1 MIIVNYELLSILS
14 HRLIKKFYKECKM
27 EKKFLLTTI
36 ILVFMVALLPASVK
50 AEGPTGDWVSGI
62 ACQNLDQ
69 INNASISLSF
79 YQEGSATAAITYS
92 DTILAGKS
100 KNWLTSSGSTL
111 PGFPDPFLGSATISS
126 STPLSCNLNTQ
137 INGLGTTV
145 SPYRL
150 GTSMGFDA
158 SRIAPKLY
166 VPQVIKNIIG
176 YSTYVSVQNTGTA
189 STAVTV
195 YYYGLDGVEVVAARE
210 TATIPGQSNRVFYQ
224 ESNSNLPASWMGSC
238 VIKADDNVT
247 PIAAI
252 NNMYRDATEYT
263 RTQMLSSNAVAS
275 GSAKLFVPRFVHD
288 LIGYESGLAIQNI
301 GTVATQVRITFT
313 FDTEYIYETTVAL
326 EPNIS
331 LALKAND
338 SKLGPVLSDVLLLAQ
353 GTPRQG
359 SAVIEALAPGAEI
372 IATVNEDKQTAFGN
386 AWREGHGATY
396 NAIPDGDQSDTVF
409 FSQFV
414 YLAAGI
420 WTGGFQV
427 SNTTS
432 TPGTCDI
439 TYNSDLAPSANEVGV
454 AIPGN
459 GTIVRWGPTVVNLD
473 SGYNGSVTVTC
484 TVPVTGISNMAADN
498 QYGDS
503 FSQTNGLN
511 Q

>member
-1 MIIVNYELLSILS
+1 MKNKGLILS
-14 HRLIKKFYKECKM
+14 M
-27 EKKFLLTTI
+27 
-36 ILVFMVALLPASVK
+36 ILVIMVALVPASVK
-50 AEGPTGDWVSGI
+50 AEGPTGAWVSGI

-69 INNASISLSF
+69 VNNASVSLAF
-79 YQEGSATAAITYS
+79 YQEGNATPAITYT

-100 KNWLTSSGSTL
+100 KNWLTSSGSSM
-111 PGFPDPFLGSATISS
+111 PGFPAPFLGAATISS

-137 INGLGTTV
+137 INGLGTME

-150 GTSMGFDA
+150 GTSMGFDTN
-158 SRIAPKLY
+158 RIAPKLY

-176 YSTYVSVQNTGTA
+176 YSTYVSVQNAGSSSA
-189 STAVTV
+189 SVTL
-195 YYYGLDGVEVVAARE
+195 YYYGLDGNEVVAARQ
-210 TATIPGQSNRVFYQ
+210 TASIPAQSNKVFYQ
-224 ESNSNLPASWMGSC
+224 ESNANLPSSWMGSC
-238 VIKADDNVT
+238 VIKSDDNTT
-247 PIAAI
+247 PLGAI
-252 NNMYRDATEYT
+252 NNMYRDATLYT
-263 RTQMLSSNAVAS
+263 RTQMLSSNAVAA
-275 GSAKLFVPRFVHD
+275 GGIKLFVPRFVHD

-301 GTVATQVRITFT
+301 GSVATQVRITFT
-313 FDTEYIYETTVAL
+313 FDKDYIYTTTVAL

-338 SKLGPVLSDVLLLAQ
+338 SILGPILADVLLLAQ

-359 SAVIEALAPGAEI
+359 SAIIEALAPGAQI
-372 IATVNEDKQTAFGN
+372 IATVNEDKQTAAGN

-396 NAIPDGDQSDTVF
+396 NAIPDGEQSNTVF

-432 TPGTCDI
+432 TPGTCNI
-439 TYNSDLAPSANEVGV
+439 TYNSDTGTSANEVGV
-454 AIPGN
+454 VISGN
-459 GTIVRWGPTVVNLD
+459 GTIVRWGPTVANLD
-473 SGYNGSVTVTC
+473 SGYNGSVTVVC
-484 TVPVTGISNMAADN
+484 TVPITGISNMAADN

-503 FSQTNGLN
+503 FSQTTGLN